1 VVSGHTAVSAARGSL
16 QKGLRLLQNDRSSRS
31 ADQSANDIN
40 STRGA
45 VSLIVGSVWV
55 DCLDNDFSA

>member
-1 VVSGHTAVSAARGSL
+1 VSGHTAVSAAKGSL
-16 QKGLRLLQNDRSSRS
+16 QKGLCLLQNNSSSRS

-40 STRGA
+40 STPGA
-45 VSLIVGSVWV
+45 VSLIVGSIWV